1 MTPSPP
7 RLCLFNT
14 TRAWGGGEKWH
25 GEMAVALHRR
35 GHDVCVVTNPRS
47 ELHAFVEREAPA
59 VPVFNVRVGNRS
71 FLNPLT
77 RRRLRGLFRAERIDT
92 LVMNLPADL
101 KVAGPAAKA
110 AGVRRILYRRGSAI
124 PVRGTRFN
132 RYLYRNVLTGVI
144 ANSEATKRCILADD
158 PDLVPASKIA
168 VLYNGLDHEAFDAQP
183 ATPLRVRRPGE
194 LVIGNVARFEAQKGH
209 TLLLEAV
216 AALVTRGLDVQLML
230 AGKGRLENDLRVL
243 ARSLGIERRVTFAG
257 FLEHVRPFLNSLDVF
272 AFSSHWEG
280 FGYALVEAMLAE
292 RPVIAFDLSSNPEV
306 VGLDDAAGWLIGE
319 NTPGA
324 MADALERFAHL
335 DADARRAMGEAG
347 RARVLER
354 FTHRRAVEE
363 LEAHLELPLAGGPS
377 AL

>member
-59 VPVFNVRVGNRS
+59 VPVFDVRVGNRS

-77 RRRLRGLFRAERIDT
+77 RRRLRDLFRAERIDT

-132 RYLYRNVLTGVI
+132 RHLYRNVLTGVI

-216 AALVTRGLDVQLML
+216 AALVTRGFDVHLML
-230 AGKGRLENDLRVL
+230 AGKGRLENDVRVL

-257 FLEHVRPFLNSLDVF
+257 FLEQVRPFLNSLDVF
-272 AFSSHWEG
+272 ALSSHWEG